1 MNHIKNI
8 RPFHLAF
15 PVLDLEEARDFYVNT
30 LGCSIGRESDQWI
43 DFNLYGHQIVAHLRP
58 NEIKNESRNQVDG
71 DEVPVRHFGVILE
84 NNEWQ
89 KLVDRLKTKEEDFLI
104 EPRVRFEGKSGEQRT
119 LFILDPSGNALEF
132 KSFAHDGHIFR
143 R

>member
-43 DFNLYGHQIVAHLRP
+43 DFNLYGHQIVAHLSP
-58 NEIKNESRNQVDG
+58 NEIKDESRNQVDG

>member
-1 MNHIKNI
+1 MNHIKNL

-15 PVLDLEEARDFYVNT
+15 PVLDLEEARDFYMNT

-43 DFNLYGHQIVAHLRP
+43 DFNLYGHQIVAHLSP
-58 NEIKNESRNQVDG
+58 NEIKDVNRSQVDG
-71 DEVPVRHFGVILE
+71 DAVPVRHFGVILE

-89 KLVDRLKTKEEDFLI
+89 KLVDRLKTKGEDFLI
-104 EPRVRFEGKSGEQRT
+104 EPRVRFEGKSGEQHT

>member
-1 MNHIKNI
+1 MNHIKNL

-15 PVLDLEEARDFYVNT
+15 PVLDLEEARDFYMNT

-43 DFNLYGHQIVAHLRP
+43 DFNLYGHQIVAHLNL
-58 NEIKNESRNQVDG
+58 NEIQDVRRSQVDG
-71 DEVPVRHFGVILE
+71 DAVPVRHFGVILE

-89 KLVDRLKTKEEDFLI
+89 KLVDRLKTKGEDFLI

>member
-1 MNHIKNI
+1 MNHIKNL

-15 PVLDLEEARDFYVNT
+15 PVVDLEKARDFYLNT
-30 LGCSIGRESDQWI
+30 LGCSMGRESDQWI
-43 DFNLYGHQIVAHLRP
+43 DFNLYGHQIVAHLSP
-58 NEIKNESRNQVDG
+58 NEIKDESRNQVDG

-89 KLVDRLKTKEEDFLI
+89 KLVDRLKTKGEDFLI

-132 KSFAHDGHIFR
+132 KSFADDDHIFR

>member
-1 MNHIKNI
+1 MNHIKNL

-43 DFNLYGHQIVAHLRP
+43 DFNLYGHQIVAHLSP
-58 NEIKNESRNQVDG
+58 NEIQDVSRSQVDG
-71 DEVPVRHFGVILE
+71 DAVPVPHFGVILE
-84 NNEWQ
+84 KNEWQ
-89 KLVDRLKTKEEDFLI
+89 KLVDRLKTKGEDFLI

>member
-1 MNHIKNI
+1 MNHIKNL

-89 KLVDRLKTKEEDFLI
+89 KLVDRLKTKGEDFLI
-104 EPRVRFEGKSGEQRT
+104 EPRVRFEGKSGEQHT

>member
-1 MNHIKNI
+1 MNHIKNL

-15 PVLDLEEARDFYVNT
+15 
-30 LGCSIGRESDQWI
+30 
-43 DFNLYGHQIVAHLRP
+43 
-58 NEIKNESRNQVDG
+58 
-71 DEVPVRHFGVILE
+71 PVRHFGVILE

-89 KLVDRLKTKEEDFLI
+89 KLVDRLKTKGEDFLI

>member
-1 MNHIKNI
+1 MNHIKNL

-43 DFNLYGHQIVAHLRP
+43 DFNLYGHQVVAHLSP
-58 NEIKNESRNQVDG
+58 NEIKDESRNQVDG

-89 KLVDRLKTKEEDFLI
+89 KLVDRLKTKGEDFLI

-132 KSFAHDGHIFR
+132 KSFADDDHIFR

>member
-1 MNHIKNI
+1 MNHIKNL

-89 KLVDRLKTKEEDFLI
+89 KLVDRLKTKGEDFLI

>member
-1 MNHIKNI
+1 MNHIKNL

-15 PVLDLEEARDFYVNT
+15 PVLDLEEARDFYMNT
-30 LGCSIGRESDQWI
+30 LGCSMGRESDQWI
-43 DFNLYGHQIVAHLRP
+43 DFNLYGHQIVAHLNL
-58 NEIKNESRNQVDG
+58 NEIQDVRRSQVDG

-89 KLVDRLKTKEEDFLI
+89 KLVDRLKTKGEDFLI

-132 KSFAHDGHIFR
+132 KSFADDDHIFR

>member
-1 MNHIKNI
+1 MNHIKNL

-43 DFNLYGHQIVAHLRP
+43 DFNLYGHQIVAHLSP
-58 NEIKNESRNQVDG
+58 NEIKDESRNQVDG

-89 KLVDRLKTKEEDFLI
+89 KLVDRLKTKGEDFLI

-119 LFILDPSGNALEF
+119 VFILDPSGNALEF

>member
-1 MNHIKNI
+1 MNHIKNL

-43 DFNLYGHQIVAHLRP
+43 DFNLYGHQIVAHLSP
-58 NEIKNESRNQVDG
+58 NEIQDVSRSQVDG
-71 DEVPVRHFGVILE
+71 DAVPVPHFGVILE

-89 KLVDRLKTKEEDFLI
+89 KLVDRLKTKGEDFLI

>member
-1 MNHIKNI
+1 MNHIKTL

-15 PVLDLEEARDFYVNT
+15 PVFDLEEARDFYVNT

-43 DFNLYGHQIVAHLRP
+43 DFNLYGHQVVAHLSP
-58 NEIKNESRNQVDG
+58 NEIKDESRNQVDG

-89 KLVDRLKTKEEDFLI
+89 KLVDRLKTKGEDFLI

>member
-1 MNHIKNI
+1 MNHIKNL

-43 DFNLYGHQIVAHLRP
+43 DFNLYGHQIVAHLNL
-58 NEIKNESRNQVDG
+58 NEIQDVSRSQVDG
-71 DEVPVRHFGVILE
+71 DAVPVRHFGVILE

-89 KLVDRLKTKEEDFLI
+89 KLVDRLKTKGEDFLI

-132 KSFAHDGHIFR
+132 KSFADDDHIFR

>member
-1 MNHIKNI
+1 MNHIKNL

-15 PVLDLEEARDFYVNT
+15 PVFDLEEARDFYVNT

-43 DFNLYGHQIVAHLRP
+43 DFNLYGHQIVAHLNL
-58 NEIKNESRNQVDG
+58 NEIQDVRRSQVDG
-71 DEVPVRHFGVILE
+71 DAVPVRHFGVILE

-89 KLVDRLKTKEEDFLI
+89 KLVDRLKTKGEDFLI

-132 KSFAHDGHIFR
+132 KSFADDDHIFR

>member
-1 MNHIKNI
+1 MNHIKNL

-15 PVLDLEEARDFYVNT
+15 PVFDLEEARNFYVNT

-43 DFNLYGHQIVAHLRP
+43 DFNLYGHQIVAHLNL
-58 NEIKNESRNQVDG
+58 NEIQDVRRSQVDG
-71 DEVPVRHFGVILE
+71 DAVPVRHFGVILE

-89 KLVDRLKTKEEDFLI
+89 KLVDRLKTKGEDFLI
-104 EPRVRFEGKSGEQRT
+104 EPRVRFEGKSGEQHT

>member
-1 MNHIKNI
+1 MNYIKNL

-15 PVLDLEEARDFYVNT
+15 PVFDLEEARDFYVNT

-43 DFNLYGHQIVAHLRP
+43 DFNLYGHQIVAHLNL
-58 NEIKNESRNQVDG
+58 NEIQDVRRSQVDG
-71 DEVPVRHFGVILE
+71 DAVPVRHFGVILE

-89 KLVDRLKTKEEDFLI
+89 KLVDRLKTKGEDFLI

-132 KSFAHDGHIFR
+132 KSFADDDHIFR

>member
-1 MNHIKNI
+1 MNHIKNP

-43 DFNLYGHQIVAHLRP
+43 DFNLYGHQIVAHLSP
-58 NEIKNESRNQVDG
+58 NEIQDVSRSQVDG
-71 DEVPVRHFGVILE
+71 DAVPVPHFGVILE

-89 KLVDRLKTKEEDFLI
+89 KLVDRLKTKGEDFLI

>member
-1 MNHIKNI
+1 MNHIKNP

-15 PVLDLEEARDFYVNT
+15 PVLDLEEARDFYMNT

-43 DFNLYGHQIVAHLRP
+43 DFNLYGHQIVAHLSP
-58 NEIKNESRNQVDG
+58 NEIKDVNRSQVDG
-71 DEVPVRHFGVILE
+71 DAVPVRHFGVILE

-89 KLVDRLKTKEEDFLI
+89 KLVDRLKTKGEDFLI

>member
-1 MNHIKNI
+1 MNHIKNL

-30 LGCSIGRESDQWI
+30 LGCSMGRESDQWI
-43 DFNLYGHQIVAHLRP
+43 DFNLYGHQMVAHLSP
-58 NEIKNESRNQVDG
+58 NEIKDESRNQVDG

-84 NNEWQ
+84 NNEWK
-89 KLVDRLKTKEEDFLI
+89 KLVDRLKTKGEDFLI

>member
-1 MNHIKNI
+1 MNHIKNL

-30 LGCSIGRESDQWI
+30 LGCSMGRESDQWI
-43 DFNLYGHQIVAHLRP
+43 DFNLYGHQIVAHLSP
-58 NEIKNESRNQVDG
+58 NEIKDVNRSQVDG
-71 DEVPVRHFGVILE
+71 DAVPVRHFGVILE

-89 KLVDRLKTKEEDFLI
+89 KLVDRLKTKGEDFLI

>member
-1 MNHIKNI
+1 MNHIKNL

-15 PVLDLEEARDFYVNT
+15 PVLDLEEARDFYMNT
-30 LGCSIGRESDQWI
+30 LGCSIGR
-43 DFNLYGHQIVAHLRP
+43 
-58 NEIKNESRNQVDG
+58 
-71 DEVPVRHFGVILE
+71 EVPVRHFGVILE

-89 KLVDRLKTKEEDFLI
+89 KLVDRLKTKGEDFLI

>member
-1 MNHIKNI
+1 MNHIKNL

-15 PVLDLEEARDFYVNT
+15 PVLDLEEARDFYMNT

-43 DFNLYGHQIVAHLRP
+43 DFNLYGHQIVAHLSP
-58 NEIKNESRNQVDG
+58 NEIKDESRNQVDG

-84 NNEWQ
+84 NNEWK
-89 KLVDRLKTKEEDFLI
+89 KLVDRLKTKGEDFLI

>member
-1 MNHIKNI
+1 MNHIKNL

-43 DFNLYGHQIVAHLRP
+43 DFNLYGHQIVAHLSP
-58 NEIKNESRNQVDG
+58 NEIQDVSRSQVDG
-71 DEVPVRHFGVILE
+71 DAVPVPHFGVILE

-89 KLVDRLKTKEEDFLI
+89 KLVDRLKTKGEDFLI

-132 KSFAHDGHIFR
+132 KSFADDDHIFKK
-143 R
+143 

>member
-1 MNHIKNI
+1 MNHIKNL

-15 PVLDLEEARDFYVNT
+15 PVVDLEKARDFYLNT
-30 LGCSIGRESDQWI
+30 LGCSMGRESDQWI
-43 DFNLYGHQIVAHLRP
+43 DFNLYGHQIVAHLSP
-58 NEIKNESRNQVDG
+58 NEIKDESRNQVDG

-89 KLVDRLKTKEEDFLI
+89 KLVDRLKTKGEDFLI

-119 LFILDPSGNALEF
+119 LFILDPSGNPLEF
-132 KSFAHDGHIFR
+132 KSFADDDHIFR

>member
-1 MNHIKNI
+1 
-8 RPFHLAF
+8 LAF
-15 PVLDLEEARDFYVNT
+15 PVLDLEEARDFYMNT

-43 DFNLYGHQIVAHLRP
+43 DFNLYGHQIVAHLSP
-58 NEIKNESRNQVDG
+58 NEIKDVNRSQVDG
-71 DEVPVRHFGVILE
+71 DAVPVRHFGVILE

-89 KLVDRLKTKEEDFLI
+89 KLVDRLKTKGEDFLI

>member
-1 MNHIKNI
+1 MNHIKNL

-30 LGCSIGRESDQWI
+30 LGCSMGRESDQWI
-43 DFNLYGHQIVAHLRP
+43 DFNLYGQQIVAHLSP
-58 NEIKNESRNQVDG
+58 NEIKDESRNQVDG

-89 KLVDRLKTKEEDFLI
+89 KLVDRLKTKGEDFLI

>member
-1 MNHIKNI
+1 MNHIKNP

-15 PVLDLEEARDFYVNT
+15 PVLDLEEARDFYMNT

-43 DFNLYGHQIVAHLRP
+43 DFNLYGHQIVAHLSP
-58 NEIKNESRNQVDG
+58 NEIKDESRNQVDG

-89 KLVDRLKTKEEDFLI
+89 KLVDRLKTKGEDFLI

>member
-1 MNHIKNI
+1 MNHIKNL

-89 KLVDRLKTKEEDFLI
+89 KLVDRLKTKGEDFLI
-104 EPRVRFEGKSGEQRT
+104 EPRVRFEGKSGEQHT

-132 KSFAHDGHIFR
+132 KSFADDDHIFR

>member
-1 MNHIKNI
+1 MNHIKNL

-15 PVLDLEEARDFYVNT
+15 PILELEEARDFYVNT

-43 DFNLYGHQIVAHLRP
+43 DFNLYGHQVVAHLSP
-58 NEIKNESRNQVDG
+58 NEIKDESRNQVDG

-89 KLVDRLKTKEEDFLI
+89 KLVDRLKTKGEDFLI

>member
-1 MNHIKNI
+1 MNHIKNL

-15 PVLDLEEARDFYVNT
+15 PVVDLEKARDFYLNT
-30 LGCSIGRESDQWI
+30 LGCSMGRESDQWI
-43 DFNLYGHQIVAHLRP
+43 DFNLYGHQIVAHLSP
-58 NEIKNESRNQVDG
+58 NEIQDVSRSQVDG
-71 DEVPVRHFGVILE
+71 DAVPVPHFGVILE
-84 NNEWQ
+84 KNEWQ
-89 KLVDRLKTKEEDFLI
+89 KLVDRLKTKGEGFLI

>member
-1 MNHIKNI
+1 MNHIKNL

-15 PVLDLEEARDFYVNT
+15 PVFDLEEARDFYVNT
-30 LGCSIGRESDQWI
+30 LGCSIGRKSDQWI
-43 DFNLYGHQIVAHLRP
+43 DFNLYGHQVVAHLSP
-58 NEIKNESRNQVDG
+58 NEIQDVSRSQVDG
-71 DEVPVRHFGVILE
+71 DAVPVPHFGVILE

-89 KLVDRLKTKEEDFLI
+89 KLVDRLKTKGEDFLI

>member
-1 MNHIKNI
+1 MNHIKNL

-43 DFNLYGHQIVAHLRP
+43 DFNLYGHQVVAHLSP
-58 NEIKNESRNQVDG
+58 NEIKDESRNQVDG

-89 KLVDRLKTKEEDFLI
+89 KLVDRLKTKGEDFLI